1 MHSYLITIA
10 ESEAKNAAEA
20 SERLAARAA
29 YGKQLGAALVD
40 SGRLHPSREG
50 KRVWKDR
57 VSDGPF
63 DAAIETF
70 YVVRADNLDAAT
82 RMARECPGA
91 LVDVRP
97 VMHSH
102 ERDRSAVTGKIFAC
116 GVLGNAPDEKAWIAT
131 MNDIAAATNDKGSD
145 HFCGGMRLEAPTTGK
160 RIAKGHVTD
169 GPFMEAKEVIGGLFF
184 QRAASL
190 AEAVE
195 WAQQTSFIQF
205 GALEIREL
213 WRT

>member
-40 SGRLHPSREG
+40 SGRIHPSREG

-63 DAAIETF
+63 EQAIETF
-70 YVVRADNLDAAT
+70 YLVKAEDLTAAT
-82 RMARECPGA
+82 RLARECPGD

-97 VMHSH
+97 VMGSH
-102 ERDRSAVTGKIFAC
+102 ERDRSAVAGKIFAC
-116 GVLGNAPDEKAWIAT
+116 SVLGKEPNEAAWTAT
-131 MNDIAAATNDKGSD
+131 MDKIQAASNGHGSAD
-145 HFCGGMRLEAPTTGK
+145 FLGGVRLEAPTTGK
-160 RIAKGHVTD
+160 RITKGHVTD
-169 GPFMEAKEVIGGLFF
+169 GPFMEAKEVIGGFFF

-190 AEAVE
+190 ADAVE
-195 WAQQTSFIQF
+195 WAKQTSFVQF
-205 GALEIREL
+205 GGLEIREL

>member
-29 YGKQLGAALVD
+29 YGKQLGAALLD
-40 SGRLHPSREG
+40 TGRMHPSREG

-63 DAAIETF
+63 EAAIETF

-82 RMARECPGA
+82 RMARECPGD

-102 ERDRSAVTGKIFAC
+102 ERDRSDITGKVFAC
-116 GVLGNAPDEKAWIAT
+116 SVLGNERDEKTWIAT
-131 MNDIAAATNDKGSD
+131 MDNIARVTNNKSSAS
-145 HFCGGMRLEAPTTGK
+145 FCGGMRLEAPTTGK

-195 WAQQTSFIQF
+195 WAQQSSFIQF
-205 GALEIREL
+205 GGLEIREL